1 MIRRSV
7 RVAVALA
14 ALALVA
20 GPAAAALAAQQRN
33 DPGGTRPAASVTALP
48 AGVDDFTFASFDAVY
63 DLSRDEG
70 RHSVLDTTET
80 LVAIFPEIDQNRGI
94 RRAIPL
100 RYEGHPTDVEV
111 ESVTDA
117 AGNPRRFETER
128 DEAGEFLL
136 VTVRADDYV
145 HGEQTYVIRYRQQ
158 NVTHAPDDAAIDE
171 FYWDVNGTGWAQPFA
186 RVTAELRMSED
197 VANGFTGQVACYRG
211 WIGSNTPCE
220 SLTTADSVPLVIVA
234 ETTAIGP
241 YENLTIATGFA
252 SGTFEPRDESFGASA
267 AAITGA
273 VGTAGAIVAMIVAI
287 VMRSTRWRDHPGRGT
302 IIAQY
307 EPPDVSALVSADLV
321 GQSAKGVTAT
331 ILERAV
337 AGELR
342 IVETGRKRYAVEF
355 VGGEVGDA
363 DARSVVSALFSGGPV
378 PGARRELKSIDPTLA
393 RRLLALRQQVTKRVV
408 ASGLRRR
415 PDLGLR
421 LLLALGAIGGAT
433 LSIVFGI
440 VALDDRMGGAWPV
453 LLFLV
458 AILAALAT
466 LVAVA
471 GVRPLTE
478 VGRGIRDHLE
488 GLRLYIRL
496 AEADRLR
503 VLQSPSGA
511 LRVERPAAASVA
523 AGSDAGA
530 QSVVSQDAPQ
540 ALDPAVVLKLNE
552 RLLPYAVLFGQE
564 RQWSRELATFYEQ
577 RGETPTWY
585 SGRDAFN
592 AGAFAV
598 AVSSFSSA
606 SSTSWSGSSSSSS
619 SSGSGGGGSSGG
631 GGGGGGGGGV

>member
-20 GPAAAALAAQQRN
+20 GPAAAALAVPQGN

-48 AGVDDFTFASFDAVY
+48 AGVDDFTFASFHAVY
-63 DLSRDEG
+63 ELSRDDG

-211 WIGSNTPCE
+211 WIGSTTPCE
-220 SLTTADSVPLVIVA
+220 SLTTGDSVPLVIVA

-241 YENLTIATGFA
+241 YENLTIAAGFA

-287 VMRSTRWRDHPGRGT
+287 VMRSTR
-302 IIAQY
+302 
-307 EPPDVSALVSADLV
+307 
-321 GQSAKGVTAT
+321 
-331 ILERAV
+331 
-337 AGELR
+337 
-342 IVETGRKRYAVEF
+342 
-355 VGGEVGDA
+355 
-363 DARSVVSALFSGGPV
+363 
-378 PGARRELKSIDPTLA
+378 
-393 RRLLALRQQVTKRVV
+393 
-408 ASGLRRR
+408 
-415 PDLGLR
+415 
-421 LLLALGAIGGAT
+421 
-433 LSIVFGI
+433 
-440 VALDDRMGGAWPV
+440 
-453 LLFLV
+453 
-458 AILAALAT
+458 
-466 LVAVA
+466 
-471 GVRPLTE
+471 
-478 VGRGIRDHLE
+478 
-488 GLRLYIRL
+488 
-496 AEADRLR
+496 
-503 VLQSPSGA
+503 
-511 LRVERPAAASVA
+511 
-523 AGSDAGA
+523 
-530 QSVVSQDAPQ
+530 
-540 ALDPAVVLKLNE
+540 
-552 RLLPYAVLFGQE
+552 
-564 RQWSRELATFYEQ
+564 
-577 RGETPTWY
+577 
-585 SGRDAFN
+585 
-592 AGAFAV
+592 
-598 AVSSFSSA
+598 
-606 SSTSWSGSSSSSS
+606 
-619 SSGSGGGGSSGG
+619 
-631 GGGGGGGGGV
+631 